1 MRQQFS
7 KIEPTK
13 LLYSIVRRED
23 ITSYRTDASPDTEY
37 LQLSARSIANNTT
50 IKAHKHI
57 PFLRETKITQ
67 EAWIIL
73 QGSVEGCFYDLDD
86 RLIERV
92 IFNQGDSVVLFR
104 GGHKLTTL
112 KEDTILYEIKTGPY
126 YGQETDKQ
134 HIE

>member
-7 KIEPTK
+7 KIDPTK
-13 LLYSIVRRED
+13 LLYSIVRRGD

-37 LQLSARSIANNTT
+37 LQLSARSIANNVT
-50 IKAHKHI
+50 IRAHKHI
-57 PFLRETKITQ
+57 PFLRETNITQ

-126 YGQETDKQ
+126 YGQEADKQ